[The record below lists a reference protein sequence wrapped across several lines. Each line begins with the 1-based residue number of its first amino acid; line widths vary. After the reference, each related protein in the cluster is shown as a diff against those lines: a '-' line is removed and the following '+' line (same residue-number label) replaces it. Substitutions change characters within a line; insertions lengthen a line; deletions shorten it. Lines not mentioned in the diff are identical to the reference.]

1 MKRLI
6 VITSILSLIFMAG
19 AKTMPQSSG
28 KGIQFTDTGLANA
41 LQMAKAEKKL
51 IFIDIY
57 ATWCGPCMLLKLK
70 TFPNKDAGKFFN
82 ANFVNLS
89 LDGEKGQG
97 LQLFQAY
104 QLNAFPTLI
113 ILDSDG
119 KPLLAAEGYMD
130 GKTLIAFG
138 KAGIEKLKE

>member
-1 MKRLI
+1 MIRLI
-6 VITSILSLIFMAG
+6 VFTSVLSLIFMAG
-19 AKTMPQSSG
+19 AKTAPLNSG
-28 KGIQFTDTGLANA
+28 KGIQFTDTSLAHA

-70 TFPNKDAGKFFN
+70 TFPNKDAGQFFN

-104 QLNAFPTLI
+104 RLKAFPTLI

-130 GKTLIAFG
+130 AKTLIAFG
-138 KAGIEKLKE
+138 KAGMEKLKE